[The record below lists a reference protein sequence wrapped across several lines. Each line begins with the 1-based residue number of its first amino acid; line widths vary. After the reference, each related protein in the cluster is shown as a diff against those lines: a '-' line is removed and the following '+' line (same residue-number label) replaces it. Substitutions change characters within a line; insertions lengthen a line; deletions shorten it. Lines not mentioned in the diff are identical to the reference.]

1 MGKQI
6 PTQTKW
12 KHKETSV
19 VYTASKCCPL
29 KYIFTKGKSDF
40 ITLYKPTSHRQ
51 GAQPTPSPSRS
62 TEKNPICEAPSKT
75 SQQSNHKEASDKPQ
89 GHCMK

>member
-51 GAQPTPSPSRS
+51 GAQPTPTKKLKQRVIDA
-62 TEKNPICEAPSKT
+62 KRKDNKDNKIK
-75 SQQSNHKEASDKPQ
+75 
-89 GHCMK
+89 